1 MKYRLSYIFGVLL
14 MVIVGTFAGGS
25 VAQSINSSDLSAVR
39 VDELSDEQI
48 RAYLTQATSAG
59 LSEVEMERLAMERGM
74 PLAEVEK
81 LRQRIERLDGA
92 SERRTA
98 PVQNRNTEREV
109 IDSLASVPLVDDTL
123 ALDSAGSQQLE
134 LFGASLF
141 RGVTPIFEPNL
152 RLATPRNYVVGP
164 TDQILI
170 DIYGASEEYH
180 ALTVSPEGTI
190 TIPYVGV
197 VSVAGMTI
205 EQATAHIESELTT
218 LYSAIRTGETKVSVT
233 LGNIRSIHITVTGEV
248 MMPGTYT
255 LPSVASVFNA
265 LYYSGGPSHNGSF
278 RDIRLIRNGEEIARL
293 DIYDVLINGH
303 FSENIRLEDQDV
315 LMIPPYQKRVEVS
328 GEVKRPAIFELKDGE
343 TFEDL
348 LNYAGGF
355 TENAYRSRIKVNK
368 RTDKEQRIEDLLS
381 SQYSNYVPQAGDQY
395 TVGRILDR
403 FENRVTIEGAV
414 FRPGEYELSPGLT
427 ISMLIKKAEGLKDD
441 AFLNRGSILRL
452 KDDLQYEHLSFDVAD
467 IMAGTTP
474 DIALQR
480 EDVVSISSIFDL
492 RESYTVDI
500 DGEVRSPGHFP
511 FAEGMTLEDLI
522 IQAGGFRESASA
534 TRIEISR
541 RVSNADVMSQ
551 SAHIAE
557 IFQVDA
563 DRGLS
568 KQEGDFQL
576 MPFDRVVVRT
586 STGYETQKM
595 VRIVGEVPYPG
606 LYTINRKDERISDLI
621 KRAGGLTPLA
631 YVGGASLKRGGLGVD
646 TGSVAAEA
654 GVEAAERERKMQ
666 AEYNR
671 LRALEQLQSDASA
684 YNELNIEKNINNDL
698 VGINLEQIIKNPG
711 YRGDLIL
718 EDGDVIYVPKELQTV
733 RISGE
738 VLAPSTAIYAP
749 SKGFKQYIS
758 QAGGFSSRALRKSV
772 YVLYANG
779 SVKSTNRFLFFNNYP
794 PIKPGAEIFVPQK
807 EARPAVGVQQW
818 LGFGTGIASLAAII
832 VTIFR

>member
-1 MKYRLSYIFGVLL
+1 MLRCVSKIRLMKYRLSYIFGVLL

-278 RDIRLIRNGEEIARL
+278 RDIRLIRNGEEIALL

-355 TENAYRSRIKVNK
+355 T
-368 RTDKEQRIEDLLS
+368 
-381 SQYSNYVPQAGDQY
+381 
-395 TVGRILDR
+395 
-403 FENRVTIEGAV
+403 
-414 FRPGEYELSPGLT
+414 
-427 ISMLIKKAEGLKDD
+427 
-441 AFLNRGSILRL
+441 
-452 KDDLQYEHLSFDVAD
+452 
-467 IMAGTTP
+467 
-474 DIALQR
+474 
-480 EDVVSISSIFDL
+480 
-492 RESYTVDI
+492 
-500 DGEVRSPGHFP
+500 
-511 FAEGMTLEDLI
+511 
-522 IQAGGFRESASA
+522 
-534 TRIEISR
+534 
-541 RVSNADVMSQ
+541 
-551 SAHIAE
+551 
-557 IFQVDA
+557 
-563 DRGLS
+563 
-568 KQEGDFQL
+568 
-576 MPFDRVVVRT
+576 
-586 STGYETQKM
+586 
-595 VRIVGEVPYPG
+595 
-606 LYTINRKDERISDLI
+606 
-621 KRAGGLTPLA
+621 
-631 YVGGASLKRGGLGVD
+631 
-646 TGSVAAEA
+646 
-654 GVEAAERERKMQ
+654 
-666 AEYNR
+666 
-671 LRALEQLQSDASA
+671 
-684 YNELNIEKNINNDL
+684 
-698 VGINLEQIIKNPG
+698 
-711 YRGDLIL
+711 
-718 EDGDVIYVPKELQTV
+718 
-733 RISGE
+733 
-738 VLAPSTAIYAP
+738 
-749 SKGFKQYIS
+749 
-758 QAGGFSSRALRKSV
+758 
-772 YVLYANG
+772 
-779 SVKSTNRFLFFNNYP
+779 
-794 PIKPGAEIFVPQK
+794 
-807 EARPAVGVQQW
+807 
-818 LGFGTGIASLAAII
+818 
-832 VTIFR
+832 